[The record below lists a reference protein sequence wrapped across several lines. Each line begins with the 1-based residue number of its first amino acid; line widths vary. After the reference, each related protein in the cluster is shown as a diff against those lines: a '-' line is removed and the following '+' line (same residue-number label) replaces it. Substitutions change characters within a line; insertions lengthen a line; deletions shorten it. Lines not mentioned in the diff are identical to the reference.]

1 MLIIVCWLT
10 GAVLA
15 VAMVV
20 KVVNGVVRVGGSVFG
35 PLAALLYALY
45 SRRVGR

>member
-10 GAVLA
+10 GLVLA
-15 VAMVV
+15 VAMVLAV
-20 KVVNGVVRVGGSVFG
+20 INGVVRVMGPVFG
-35 PLAALLYALY
+35 PLASVLYAIY

>member
-10 GAVLA
+10 GAVFA
-15 VAMVV
+15 VAMVL
-20 KVVNGVVRVGGSVFG
+20 KVINGVVRAASPVFG
-35 PLAALLYALY
+35 PLVSLIYALY

>member
-1 MLIIVCWLT
+1 MLIIACWLT

-15 VAMVV
+15 VAMVL
-20 KVVNGVVRVGGSVFG
+20 KLVNGVARVAGPVFG
-35 PLAALLYALY
+35 PLASLLYALY